1 MLEFS
6 FGTRHLAAFPQG
18 NSAADGESVIQ
29 CAKILVYLEYIAYNI
44 GHGTPE
50 HQDWSSGETPGY
62 PPVCRK
68 WHAKGEL
75 LPARIP
81 HGGTRYCDL
90 HDLQRQQ
97 TPSALTLGY
106 ARVSRADQQMDP
118 QWPELPQARLAAC
131 AGSVL
136 QRGISRLVL
145 THLDRLLRFGSDL
158 VFALC
163 ARRYGRRSH
172 RTQQIL
178 EALQGAADRPAPC

>member
-1 MLEFS
+1 M
-6 FGTRHLAAFPQG
+6 AAFPQG

-44 GHGTPE
+44 GLGTPV

-62 PPVCRK
+62 PSVWRK

-81 HGGTRYCDL
+81 HGGTRYCDM

-106 ARVSRADQQMDP
+106 ARVSRADQQADP

-145 THLDRLLRFGSDL
+145 THAPGPSVAFRVRPGVCPVCASVWSALAQDAADPGSP
-158 VFALC
+158 A
-163 ARRYGRRSH
+163 
-172 RTQQIL
+172 
-178 EALQGAADRPAPC
+178 GAADRPAPC